1 VIDHCA
7 LLAGCVLLVTLAG
20 WTMPPNLSLNADAT
34 PAALR
39 ARSGPPVS

>member
-1 VIDHCA
+1 
-7 LLAGCVLLVTLAG
+7 
-20 WTMPPNLSLNADAT
+20 MPPNLSLNADAT